1 MIEYIRNLE
10 APINLEDLT
19 RDIFQE
25 VDDENINAVRVSLGR
40 YILRERD
47 YEFDVPPMYKKIK
60 NSPMIEPIISP
71 GDSMTPEISRFLE
84 KIKKSVI
91 KCDIILKAKAWRRE
105 FNVMHMGKLIPSHI
119 SGLKF
124 FLKHG
129 PFPVSASTIR
139 RGSTARFSRLMRFYL
154 ARRNI

>member
-105 FNVMHMGKLIPSHI
+105 FNVMHMGKFIPNHI
-119 SGLKF
+119 SCLTF
-124 FLKHG
+124 FFKHG
-129 PFPVSASTIR
+129 LFPVSALTIR